1 MADAERQKKL
11 RAAASKNNHKF
22 LRTFAS
28 SEGQEVLT
36 DLRERFYE
44 RTSVVPGDPYAT
56 HAREGAREVVLY
68 ILDRIKRAESSNEG
82 LDERP
87 A

>member
-1 MADAERQKKL
+1 MPDPKRQEKL
-11 RAAASKNNHKF
+11 KAQAQRNNHKF

-44 RTSVVPGDPYAT
+44 RTSIVPGDAYAT

-68 ILDRIKRAESSNEG
+68 ILDRIKRAESTNEG
-82 LDERP
+82 LDD
-87 A
+87 